1 MAHGAGG
8 TRAVDVVDVAT
19 EAHGV
24 GGAGAVAGTH
34 GVGGGAGEEGVSAA
48 DKADVAAGT
57 HELPVRAVSGEAPEP
72 GRQTGRDGRDAPTWP
87 SLLCAAVCGEVS
99 AAGSS
104 PGRQAV
110 SQDGRLDRGGIRPVV
125 TRSRD
130 EPVRSPGP

>member
-1 MAHGAGG
+1 MTTVAHGAGG
-8 TRAVDVVDVAT
+8 TRAVGVADVAT

-24 GGAGAVAGTH
+24 GGVGAVAGTR
-34 GVGGGAGEEGVSAA
+34 GVGGGAGEEGSSAA
-48 DKADVAAGT
+48 DMVDATSGT
-57 HELPVRAVSGEAPEP
+57 HEVPVP
-72 GRQTGRDGRDAPTWP
+72 
-87 SLLCAAVCGEVS
+87 AVCGEVS

-130 EPVRSPGP
+130 GPVRSPGP